1 MAYWPEYNQV
11 AYNTHAYNFNTT
23 WHIKA
28 LVETLTNSD
37 SVIVKSLGKALRET
51 MTPSDTIAKD
61 VEITL
66 QETQFMLDELTKY
79 ISEKLLAE
87 SVIIQHWLDIKKNQD
102 KSDFTN

>member
-1 MAYWPEYNQV
+1 MVYWSQYNQV

-28 LVETLTNSD
+28 LVETLSSSD
-37 SVIVKSLGKALRET
+37 SSIIKSIGKKLSET
-51 MTPSDTIAKD
+51 VTPSDILAKD

-66 QETQFMLDELTKY
+66 QETQFMIDILTKH
-79 ISEKLLAE
+79 ISEKLLSE
-87 SVIIQHWLDIKKNQD
+87 SITIQHWLDLKKNQD